1 MHGHI
6 MIMMITVLMM
16 LMIQSTDEL
25 MESLQTTGNTL
36 GRLKLSQV
44 RLQNDAANK
53 RAAAKFDS
61 SVMRMRKRQM
71 AN

>member
-1 MHGHI
+1 
-6 MIMMITVLMM
+6 M